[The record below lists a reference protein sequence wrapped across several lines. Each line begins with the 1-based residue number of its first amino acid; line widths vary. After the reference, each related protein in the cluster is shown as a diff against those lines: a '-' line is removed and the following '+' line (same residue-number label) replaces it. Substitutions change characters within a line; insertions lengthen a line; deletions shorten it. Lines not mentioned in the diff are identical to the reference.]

1 MRQMMPVYQQHIQ
14 TKARPKAKASTSRRG
29 QRITQKHYRDEE
41 DEDEDEDEDPYNDDD
56 EYYE

>member
-1 MRQMMPVYQQHIQ
+1 MMPVYQQHIQ